1 MLRCNYEGSTGTP
14 QASQSTHAHPASVR
28 SAVRAQA
35 PKQQPPAKT
44 PTPVPSDVGLGG
56 MFGLFDGACDVNRDG
71 TAPYPASPEGY
82 YAPRKTF
89 AWEDDDSDGGYRP
102 RRGGSRMADNMPV
115 NSYRQGGRG
124 PGYNDQPS
132 RPMGR
137 YVRPIPGSPPPRS
150 SRVRF
155 RKDGDDA
162 PSSAR
167 YDHGMPG
174 CNNAPYN
181 AYPYGRTPAQL
192 PAGMAQYAQQA
203 FTQAQPPTGVAQHVQ
218 QAYPQAQPYG
228 PVWVPI
234 PAGQTPGS
242 VPQGGYDIQQ
252 ELWQAQEQLRQLKAF
267 NESQAHQ
274 VQLNQ
279 PPQPQPQQQ
288 TQPHYQPGMP
298 MIAVASSQAPPPT
311 GNPIDPEMQRGA
323 IWRLG
328 QKFWQ
333 EMGYDGRIL
342 AAAVPYI
349 MVLRYKPIIDLDD
362 TQRAEVFVAPR
373 LSCKCWC

>member
-1 MLRCNYEGSTGTP
+1 MNL
-14 QASQSTHAHPASVR
+14 
-28 SAVRAQA
+28 
-35 PKQQPPAKT
+35 
-44 PTPVPSDVGLGG
+44 
-56 MFGLFDGACDVNRDG
+56 DG
-71 TAPYPASPEGY
+71 TAPYPDSPEGH
-82 YAPRKTF
+82 YAPQKTF

-102 RRGGSRMADNMPV
+102 RRGGSRMPV
-115 NSYRQGGRG
+115 NPYRHGGRA
-124 PGYNDQPS
+124 PGYNDQLI
-132 RPMGR
+132 RPMNR
-137 YVRPIPGSPPPRS
+137 YVRPTPGSPPPRS
-150 SRVRF
+150 SRVHF
-155 RKDGDDA
+155 RDDRDEMF
-162 PSSAR
+162 PSAR

-174 CNNAPYN
+174 YSNAPYN
-181 AYPYGRTPAQL
+181 AYPYGGTPAQPPAGMVPHAQQAYPQAQP
-192 PAGMAQYAQQA
+192 PAGMAQ
-203 FTQAQPPTGVAQHVQ
+203 HVQ
-218 QAYPQAQPYG
+218 QPYPQAQPYG
-228 PVWVPI
+228 PVWVPF

-252 ELWQAQEQLRQLKAF
+252 ELLQAQEQLRQLKAF

-274 VQLNQ
+274 LQLNQ
-279 PPQPQPQQQ
+279 PPRPQPQPQLQ

-328 QKFWQ
+328 QKFWH

-362 TQRAEVFVAPR
+362 TQRAEVLFAPR
-373 LSCKCWC
+373 WSFKCWC